1 VPPAGTTAG
10 AVYSPELETV
20 PTVALPP
27 CVPFTYQFTEAL
39 VVPVTV
45 AVNCWLEPLFTVAE
59 VGDTATVIGEGDAAT
74 VTAALADFVAS
85 AALLAVTVTEL
96 PEGTAAG
103 AV

>member
-1 VPPAGTTAG
+1 MSTEPSLTLKLERDKSVRQRHPWVFSG
-10 AVYSPELETV
+10 AVAAVSGGTQ
-20 PTVALPP
+20 AGD
-27 CVPFTYQFTEAL
+27 
-39 VVPVTV
+39 TV